1 MRFRDITLDTETL
14 YTFEENEKAV
24 FFMLNRD
31 GEIEF
36 DLAAPG
42 AETHI
47 FALFVEKDSEKNLS
61 LTQKHSARDTS
72 SHATVRSVIGNAG
85 AVNYTGLI
93 RIEED
98 AIRSDASQESRAL
111 LLSSGAKHST
121 KPSLEIL
128 PKDVVCHHKAS
139 ATPLNNDSLFYL
151 ESRGLNRKDATAV
164 LVNGFLS
171 TTFEAMRDLGVAE
184 ESLNVLE
191 QNVLSQLL
199 QLYA

>member
-1 MRFRDITLDTETL
+1 MQFRDITLDTATL
-14 YTFEENEKAV
+14 YTLKENEVDV

-31 GEIEF
+31 GEIVF
-36 DLAAPG
+36 DLAGPG
-42 AETHI
+42 AKAHI
-47 FALFVEKDSEKNLS
+47 FALFVEKDAEKNLS
-61 LTQKHSARDTS
+61 LTQQHSARDTG

-85 AVNYTGLI
+85 AVHYTGLI
-93 RIEED
+93 RIEEN
-98 AIRSDASQESRAL
+98 AVRSDASQESRAL
-111 LLSSGAKHST
+111 LLASGAKHST

-171 TTFEAMRDLGVAE
+171 TTFEAMRDVVVAE
-184 ESLNVLE
+184 ESLSALE

-199 QLYA
+199 ELYA